1 MADVRHLHL
10 MEKGKLQEET
20 DRLKSE
26 LKFLRLEHSEL
37 ISNTNS
43 GEQHQNMHDEYLSE
57 IQALTQQLSYKSQET
72 MMVLE
77 ALEKQK

>member
-43 GEQHQNMHDEYLSE
+43 GE
-57 IQALTQQLSYKSQET
+57 
-72 MMVLE
+72 
-77 ALEKQK
+77 